1 MIRSLLAAVAVLAIH
16 AGAAGAQG
24 GASAAQDGAAAR
36 GGPAADSA
44 EVIATIAAF
53 HTALETGDSAAALAL
68 LAPDV
73 QVLES
78 GGVETLDEYRAHH
91 LPADIAFAR
100 GVPSERQVLAVTI
113 ADSVAW
119 VASTSRTRGSWKGR
133 EIDSSG
139 AELMVLTR
147 APSGWLI
154 RAIHWSS
161 RARRSG

>member
-1 MIRSLLAAVAVLAIH
+1 MRIIRSLLPAIAALVVH
-16 AGAAGAQG
+16 AGAAGAQ
-24 GASAAQDGAAAR
+24 DGAAAVH
-36 GGPAADSA
+36 AASAGDSA
-44 EVIATIAAF
+44 AVMATITAF
-53 HTALETGDSAAALAL
+53 HAALEAGDSAAALAL

-100 GVPSERQVLAVTI
+100 GVPSERRVLAVTI
-113 ADSVAW
+113 VDGVAW
-119 VASTSRTRGSWKGR
+119 VAGSSRTRGSWKGR
-133 EIDSSG
+133 DIDSNG